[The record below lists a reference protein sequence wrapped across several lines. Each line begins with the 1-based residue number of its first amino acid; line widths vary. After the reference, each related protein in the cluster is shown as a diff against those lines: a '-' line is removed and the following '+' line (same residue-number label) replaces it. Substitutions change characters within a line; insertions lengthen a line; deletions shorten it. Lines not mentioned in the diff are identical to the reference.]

1 MSLRR
6 LAPSAGTI
14 TSEAPVA
21 RTSRRRSRAKPR
33 PPRPQAVI
41 LAELKG
47 LGGLVHEQ
55 ALMDAGAQPQV
66 SLIEWT
72 NRLAA
77 ELHTDGVES
86 PATYRNL
93 LMGIVA
99 VNRRAREARPMDAA
113 VAQGA

>member
-6 LAPSAGTI
+6 LAPAEQTVLG
-14 TSEAPVA
+14 EKPAP
-21 RTSRRRSRAKPR
+21 RTRRRSRAKPR

-55 ALMDAGAQPQV
+55 ALLDASAVPQV
-66 SLIEWT
+66 SLVEWT

-77 ELHTDGVES
+77 ELHIEGVGS
-86 PATYRNL
+86 PASYREL
-93 LMGIVA
+93 LWAIVD
-99 VNRRAREARPMDAA
+99 VNRRGREEHAA
-113 VAQGA
+113 QAASQSA